1 MIPELL
7 QGKRKREEEEEG
19 EASDVI
25 YGGTE
30 EPIVEQ
36 EEPLSLVRK
45 ITRPSTS
52 EDGGLENSP
61 FPSNSPPSSSVG
73 RASVIKY
80 TPADYSEQNL
90 TEAYLRCES
99 EMLRHQSSILMQ
111 AGNIL
116 STSQLA
122 NNDCFLSLGVM
133 MNKQANIIQKY
144 IETGQPIEPAV
155 PTPTPPLPGHERDI
169 FPLTDHLLQV
179 TPFYN
184 SLSQHSGQQLTD
196 LQVDELLRQ
205 TIEEM
210 EEKQGDFKHLNLA
223 NIKQETKTDLYEEGS
238 SGPGCISV
246 IMGPDMS
253 LTMEEQRILDH
264 LKIEQTSA
272 SKSCCPVR
280 CVCLL

>member
-1 MIPELL
+1 MGNCQVSATTKSCINCRYKKCLSIGMIPELL
-7 QGKRKREEEEEG
+7 QGKRKREEGEEEEEG

-122 NNDCFLSLGVM
+122 
-133 MNKQANIIQKY
+133 
-144 IETGQPIEPAV
+144 V
-155 PTPTPPLPGHERDI
+155 PS
-169 FPLTDHLLQV
+169 F
-179 TPFYN
+179 
-184 SLSQHSGQQLTD
+184 
-196 LQVDELLRQ
+196 
-205 TIEEM
+205 
-210 EEKQGDFKHLNLA
+210 
-223 NIKQETKTDLYEEGS
+223 
-238 SGPGCISV
+238 
-246 IMGPDMS
+246 
-253 LTMEEQRILDH
+253 
-264 LKIEQTSA
+264 
-272 SKSCCPVR
+272 
-280 CVCLL
+280 